1 MKNTIPPFATPSPRP
16 RHRKGGGDL
25 VNIGIVAG
33 EASGDLLGAGLMSEL
48 KKRLPGV
55 RFEGIG
61 GPHMQAQGCV
71 SLGDMDRLSVIGL
84 EGVAKIPGVLRIRRR
99 VAAHFLRH
107 PPHLYIGVDVPDF
120 NLRVEQRLRAAGIT
134 TVHYVSPTVW
144 AWRGYR
150 IRTIH
155 RAVDH
160 MLTLFPFEAQYYR
173 ERRIPVTFVGHP
185 LADEIPEIFDVGAI
199 RARLGLPRDRRVVAL
214 LPGSRLNEL
223 RRHAGLFVRTARWLH
238 ARHPA
243 LHFVAP
249 FVNAATRALFEEAL
263 AREGASPLPIT
274 RLLQQ
279 SREAL
284 AAADVVLLA
293 SGTAT
298 LEAALLRKP
307 MVVTYRVSMLSALL
321 IRTFAHVRMYALPN
335 HLAGRLLVPEL
346 VQQDAVPEK
355 LGAAVER
362 YLAHP
367 EQAES
372 VQAELARMHAA
383 LKQNANA
390 RAAEAVVGMLRE
402 RNLIGAAEVA

>member
-1 MKNTIPPFATPSPRP
+1 MTNTIPPATAPSPQP
-16 RHRKGGGDL
+16 LARKRGGEL
-25 VNIGIVAG
+25 IKIGIVAG
-33 EASGDLLGAGLMSEL
+33 EASGDLLGAGLMGEL
-48 KKRLPGV
+48 KQRLPGV
-55 RFEGIG
+55 HFEGIG
-61 GPHMQAQGCV
+61 GPHMQAAGCA
-71 SLGDMDRLSVIGL
+71 SLCDMDSLSVIGL
-84 EGVAKIPGVLRIRRR
+84 EGVARIPGVLRVRRR
-99 VAAHFLRH
+99 VAAHFLKN
-107 PPHLYIGVDVPDF
+107 PPSMYIGIDAPDF
-120 NLRVEQRLRAAGIT
+120 NLRVERRLRAAGIT

-185 LADEIPEIFDVGAI
+185 LADEIAETYDVGAI
-199 RARLGLPRDRRVVAL
+199 RARLELPRDRILVAL
-214 LPGSRLNEL
+214 LPGSRLGEL
-223 RRHAGLFVRTARWLH
+223 RRHAALFVHTARWLH
-238 ARHPA
+238 ARHPE

-249 FVNAATRALFEEAL
+249 FINAATRSLFEEAL
-263 AREGASPLPIT
+263 ARAGASDLPIT
-274 RLLQQ
+274 RLLHQ

-307 MVVTYRVSMLSALL
+307 MVVTYRVSALSELL
-321 IRTFAHVRMYALPN
+321 IRTFSHVRLYALPN
-335 HLAGRLLVPEL
+335 HLAGRSLVPEL
-346 VQQDAVPEK
+346 LQNDAVPEK
-355 LGAAVER
+355 LGAAIEE
-362 YLAHP
+362 YLEHP

-372 VQAELARMHAA
+372 VQAALAEMHAA

-390 RAAEAVVGMLRE
+390 RAAEAVIGVMRE
-402 RNLIGAAEVA
+402 RKLIGSAVVA